1 MSVMD
6 QQRKLCFFLMM
17 MGLMPA
23 GINSIRNPSASKFFA
38 FEPVGEKQVQV
49 MQELEMIRSLGEVAD
64 RDMHKW
70 WEEFDQMMGSYKQKR
85 NDSICTNPDM
95 LKGLLSKIDNQV
107 EKVQLFTV
115 VQYSCK
121 PAPI

>member
-1 MSVMD
+1 MMD
-6 QQRKLCFFLMM
+6 LHRKLCFFLL
-17 MGLMPA
+17 MGLLPA
-23 GINSIRNPSASKFFA
+23 GINSTRLPGGLSGIA
-38 FEPVGEKQVQV
+38 FEPVGDRQVQL
-49 MQELEMIRSLGEVAD
+49 MQELEEMRSLGEAAD

-85 NDSICTNPDM
+85 NDSICTDPDM